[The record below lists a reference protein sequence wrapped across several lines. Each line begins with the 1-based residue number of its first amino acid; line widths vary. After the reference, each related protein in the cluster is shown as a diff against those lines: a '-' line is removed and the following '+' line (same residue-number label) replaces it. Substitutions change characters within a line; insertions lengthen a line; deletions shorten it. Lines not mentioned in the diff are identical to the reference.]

1 MRVASTDTA
10 TDPLALASLQQAL
23 TDPGAQMPLAI
34 ADGLPAL
41 GTPSDQ
47 ARELITPLLD
57 HPSALVRGTSAR
69 SVSG

>member
-1 MRVASTDTA
+1 VASADTGN
-10 TDPLALASLQQAL
+10 DPLAIAGLQQAL
-23 TDPGAQMPLAI
+23 TDPGVQMPLAI

-47 ARELITPLLD
+47 ARKLIAPLLD
-57 HPSALVRGTSAR
+57 HRSALVRGTAAR

>member
-1 MRVASTDTA
+1 MAIA
-10 TDPLALASLQQAL
+10 GLQRAL

-34 ADGLPAL
+34 AAGLPRL

-57 HPSALVRGTSAR
+57 HPSALVRETAAR
-69 SVSG
+69 AVHA